1 MSSDSR
7 RRLGAITALVVGLF
21 VGLTLLPFPLTGPIG
36 HSLGDTLWEFLGAG
50 ALGIPLLGIGLAL
63 AGFERLGTLDM
74 KRSAFLII
82 GLSVLL
88 PYLAGVLG
96 HVTVFDINNR
106 RFLGEV
112 VGAIPGFFAVGIPRG
127 VGPAG
132 AVLAGFLA
140 LSALT
145 LATFAWHPLQ
155 RLERQ
160 PDEPAPAG
168 GKGESAKPES
178 RRKAAKD
185 TPEPVA
191 EPPLAKAREEAKLA
205 PKPDGKTS
213 KTKAGRK
220 PEAKRA
226 AGDKDLGPVWD
237 VDLLA
242 APPARAVD
250 AGEGELDVLQ
260 ERLEE

>member
-36 HSLGDTLWEFLGAG
+36 HSLGDTLWEWLGAG

-74 KRSAFLII
+74 KRAACLIV

-88 PYLAGVLG
+88 PYLAGVAG
-96 HVTVFDINNR
+96 KVTADDLDNHH
-106 RFLGEV
+106 FLGSI
-112 VGAIPGFFAVGIPRG
+112 VGAIPGFFAASIWPRIG
-127 VGPAG
+127 VAG
-132 AVLAGFLA
+132 ALLAGFLA

-160 PDEPAPAG
+160 PDEPAPGAA
-168 GKGESAKPES
+168 KGESPKAEP
-178 RRKAAKD
+178 RRKAGKD
-185 TPEPVA
+185 APEPVA
-191 EPPLAKAREEAKLA
+191 EPPSSKARDEARVA
-205 PKPDGKTS
+205 PKADGKAT
-213 KTKAGRK
+213 KTRLGRK

-237 VDLLA
+237 
-242 APPARAVD
+242 
-250 AGEGELDVLQ
+250 
-260 ERLEE
+260 